1 MAKLRL
7 FANLR
12 ELAGTSRLDV
22 PSDTVG
28 GVIEVASEKFGPDFR
43 RGVETARVWV
53 NGESAAMDDTVTE
66 NDEVVLLPP
75 VSGGDQPALSLAA
88 VDIKGFIPAAVAVV
102 AVLANTQGQPIWAA
116 ALVLIAAVWAVDL
129 GSAFEARGKDFATM
143 AVIVT
148 AAGSTMAAHAAGGDG
163 YALAVVLAVVV
174 GLGWAVAFPRYRKP
188 DVFSPTVLVAL
199 LAGLG
204 TASLVLARSAQSP
217 EPSAVDVFLVSVVAA
232 IVLGAI
238 VERIPPVPMLDAFSV
253 TALGAVLAAVVAAW
267 IWDLSIVSYLLVGLG
282 IAVALLAGRGLSS
295 MLRTGRVSLTE
306 RPPGMLVCLDGVS
319 LAAAIYYPLLLLVL

>member
-28 GVIEVASEKFGPDFR
+28 GVIEVASEKFGPDFK

-53 NGESAAMDDTVTE
+53 NGESAAMDDEVTE

-75 VSGGDQPALSLAA
+75 VSGGDQPAVSLSA
-88 VDIKGFIPAAVAVV
+88 VDLKGFIPAALGVV
-102 AVLANTQGQPIWAA
+102 AILANTQGQEIWAA
-116 ALVLIAAVWAVDL
+116 ALVLIAAAWAVDVE
-129 GSAFEARGKDFATM
+129 SAFAARGKDFATL
-143 AVIVT
+143 AVVVT
-148 AAGSTMAAHAAGGDG
+148 AAGSAMAAHAAGGDG
-163 YALAVVLAVVV
+163 YALAVILAVVV
-174 GLGWAVAFPRYRKP
+174 GLGWAVAFPRYRRP

-204 TASLVLARSAQSP
+204 TASLVLARSTQSP
-217 EPSAVDVFLVSVVAA
+217 DPSAVDVFLVSVVAA
-232 IVLGAI
+232 LMLGTI
-238 VERIPPVPMLDAFSV
+238 VERVPPIPMLDAFSV

-306 RPPGMLVCLDGVS
+306 RPPGVLVCMDGVA

>member
-75 VSGGDQPALSLAA
+75 VSGGDQPAVSLAA

-116 ALVLIAAVWAVDL
+116 ALVLIAPAFRWPGVLAAEAGPEAAARWEREGTIVHDAGFRTVTLGWDLVRGGAAFPLERLAASLATPTLLLQGTRDASCPWRDSARFAEETAAPDVDL
-129 GSAFEARGKDFATM
+129 RLLEGGDHRLTDRRDLLAD
-143 AVIVT
+143 
-148 AAGSTMAAHAAGGDG
+148 AAHA
-163 YALAVVLAVVV
+163 
-174 GLGWAVAFPRYRKP
+174 F
-188 DVFSPTVLVAL
+188 
-199 LAGLG
+199 
-204 TASLVLARSAQSP
+204 
-217 EPSAVDVFLVSVVAA
+217 
-232 IVLGAI
+232 
-238 VERIPPVPMLDAFSV
+238 
-253 TALGAVLAAVVAAW
+253 LAA
-267 IWDLSIVSYLLVGLG
+267 
-282 IAVALLAGRGLSS
+282 RGL
-295 MLRTGRVSLTE
+295 
-306 RPPGMLVCLDGVS
+306 
-319 LAAAIYYPLLLLVL
+319 

>member
-28 GVIEVASEKFGPDFR
+28 GVLEVASEKFGPDFQ

-53 NGESAAMDDTVTE
+53 NGESATMEDPVTE
-66 NDEVVLLPP
+66 SDEVVLLPP
-75 VSGGDQPALSLAA
+75 VSGGDQPAVSLAT
-88 VDIKGFIPAAVAVV
+88 VDVKGFIPAVVAVV
-102 AVLANTQGQPIWAA
+102 AILANTQSQEIWAA
-116 ALVLIAAVWAVDL
+116 ALVLIASAWAVDV
-129 GSAFEARGKDFATM
+129 GAAFEARGKEFATL
-143 AVIVT
+143 AVVVT
-148 AAGSTMAAHAAGGDG
+148 AAGSVMAAHAAGGDG

-174 GLGWAVAFPRYRKP
+174 GLGWAVAFPRYRQP

-199 LAGLG
+199 MAGLG

-217 EPSAVDVFLVSVVAA
+217 QASAVDVFLVSVLAA
-232 IVLGAI
+232 LVLGAI
-238 VERIPPVPMLDAFSV
+238 VERIPPIPLLDPFSV
-253 TALGAVLAAVVAAW
+253 TALGAVLAAVLAAW
-267 IWDLSIVSYLLVGLG
+267 IWDLSIVSYVLVGLG

-306 RPPGMLVCLDGVS
+306 RPPGILVSLDGVA

>member
-1 MAKLRL
+1 MAQLRL

-28 GVIEVASEKFGPDFR
+28 GVIALASEKFGPDFE
-43 RGVETARVWV
+43 RGVETARVWL
-53 NGESAAMDDTVTE
+53 NGESATMEDRVTE
-66 NDEVVLLPP
+66 SDEVVLLPP
-75 VSGGDQPALSLAA
+75 VSGGDQPAVSLSA
-88 VDIKGFIPAAVAVV
+88 VDLKAFLPAAVAVV
-102 AVLANTQGQPIWAA
+102 AVLANTQGQEIWAA
-116 ALVLIAAVWAVDL
+116 VLVLIASIWAVDV
-129 GSAFEARGKDFATM
+129 GSAFEARGKDFATL
-143 AVIVT
+143 AVVVT
-148 AAGSTMAAHAAGGDG
+148 AAGSAMAAHVAGGDG

-174 GLGWAVAFPRYRKP
+174 GLGWAVAFDRYRKP

-204 TASLVLARSAQSP
+204 TASLVLARSAHSP
-217 EPSAVDVFLVSVVAA
+217 EASAIDVFLVSVIAA
-232 IVLGAI
+232 LALGAVI
-238 VERIPPVPMLDAFSV
+238 ERMPPIPMFDPFSV
-253 TALGAVLAAVVAAW
+253 TALGAVIAAVVAAW

-306 RPPGMLVCLDGVS
+306 RAPGTLVSLDGVA
-319 LAAAIYYPLLLLVL
+319 LAAAVYYPLLLLVL

>member
-12 ELAGTSRLDV
+12 EVAGTSRLDV

-28 GVIEVASEKFGPDFR
+28 GVIEVASEKFGPDFQ

-53 NGESAAMDDTVTE
+53 NGESAALDDPVTE
-66 NDEVVLLPP
+66 TDEVVLLPP
-75 VSGGDQPALSLAA
+75 VSGGDQPAVSLAA
-88 VDIKGFIPAAVAVV
+88 VDIKGLIPAAVAVV
-102 AVLANTQGQPIWAA
+102 AILANTQSQEIWAA
-116 ALVLIAAVWAVDL
+116 ALVLIASAWAMDV
-129 GSAFEARGKDFATM
+129 GAAFEARGKDFATL
-143 AVIVT
+143 AVVVT
-148 AAGSTMAAHAAGGDG
+148 AAGSVMAAHAAGGDG

-174 GLGWAVAFPRYRKP
+174 AFGWAVAFARYRQP
-188 DVFSPTVLVAL
+188 DVFSPTLLVAL
-199 LAGLG
+199 MAGLG

-217 EPSAVDVFLVSVVAA
+217 QTSAVDVFLVSVLAA
-232 IVLGAI
+232 LVLGAI
-238 VERIPPVPMLDAFSV
+238 VERIPPIPLLDPFSV

-267 IWDLSIVSYLLVGLG
+267 VWDLSIVSYVLVGLG

-306 RPPGMLVCLDGVS
+306 RPPGILVSLDGVA
-319 LAAAIYYPLLLLVL
+319 LAAAIYWPLLLLVL

>member
-28 GVIEVASEKFGPDFR
+28 GVLEAVSEKFGPDFQ
-43 RGVETARVWV
+43 RGIETARVWV
-53 NGESAAMDDTVTE
+53 NGESAAMDDPVGE
-66 NDEVVLLPP
+66 SDEVVLLPP
-75 VSGGDQPALSLAA
+75 VSGGDQPSVSMSA
-88 VDIKGFIPAAVAVV
+88 VDIKGLVPAVVAVV
-102 AVLANTQGQPIWAA
+102 AVLANTQGQEIWAA
-116 ALVLIAAVWAVDL
+116 ALVLIASAWAADV
-129 GSAFEARGKDFATM
+129 GAAFEARGKDFATL
-143 AVIVT
+143 AVVVT
-148 AAGSTMAAHAAGGDG
+148 SAGSAMAAHAAGGDG

-174 GLGWAVAFPRYRKP
+174 GLGWAVAFAQYRQP
-188 DVFSPTVLVAL
+188 DVFAPTLLVAL
-199 LAGLG
+199 IAGLG

-217 EPSAVDVFLVSVVAA
+217 EPNAVDIFLVSVLAA
-232 IVLGAI
+232 LVLGAI
-238 VERIPPVPMLDAFSV
+238 VERIPPIPLLDPFSV

-282 IAVALLAGRGLSS
+282 VAVALLAGRGLSS

-306 RPPGMLVCLDGVS
+306 RSPGILVSLDGAA
-319 LAAAIYYPLLLLVL
+319 LAAAVYYPLLLLVL